1 MPRRALGLK
10 RPAARDT
17 RTAMGDERSAGE
29 PSFEAILDR
38 LGQVAKELE
47 KSDVP
52 LEKAL
57 ALFEEGVGLV
67 RGAEERLQK
76 AESRLEELTGK
87 ARANDEPPKKR

>member
-1 MPRRALGLK
+1 
-10 RPAARDT
+10 
-17 RTAMGDERSAGE
+17 MGDERSASE
-29 PSFEAILDR
+29 ASFEAILER

-57 ALFEEGVGLV
+57 GLFEEGVGLV
-67 RGAEERLQK
+67 RGAEERLRK

-87 ARANDEPPKKR
+87 ARANEEPPKR